1 MLVKG
6 MSEESKRQ
14 EVLKFDFATAE
25 NTRKMQEITAL
36 LQKSNLIVEEG
47 AEDDGDEFENYME

>member
-14 EVLKFDFATAE
+14 EVLKFHSATAE

-36 LQKSNLIVEEG
+36 LQKSN
-47 AEDDGDEFENYME
+47 